1 MKPQDEDE
9 AWRQIVE
16 NYGDTPRADEIPLA
30 ESTPE
35 PAPAEP
41 LRVDAVEPAVEEPP
55 AWAPEPEEPAELA
68 YRAWDDEGR
77 FVPPTP
83 PPIGW
88 ATPPRLV
95 AWVGLFGV
103 PLLFLVCLFTG
114 LTLPSIINLIL
125 IGWFVG
131 GFCYLVWNMP
141 RTRNDPWDDGS
152 RI

>member
-1 MKPQDEDE
+1 MKPGDEDE

-16 NYGDTPRADEIPLA
+16 NYGDAPQVEEIAAETAPPEPVAPLA
-30 ESTPE
+30 P
-35 PAPAEP
+35 
-41 LRVDAVEPAVEEPP
+41 
-55 AWAPEPEEPAELA
+55 PEPEVVVPEELS

-77 FVPPTP
+77 FVPPKP
-83 PPIGW
+83 PPIPV
-88 ATPPRLV
+88 ATGPRLA

-103 PLLFLVCLFTG
+103 PLLFLVLLFSG
-114 LTLPSIINLIL
+114 QSFPPIINLLL

-131 GFCYLVWNMP
+131 SFGYLVWHMP

>member
-16 NYGDTPRADEIPLA
+16 HYGDTPSVDEMTIA
-30 ESTPE
+30 EPSAE
-35 PAPAEP
+35 PVAAEP
-41 LRVDAVEPAVEEPP
+41 LVPEPP
-55 AWAPEPEEPAELA
+55 LEPQLPEPDPIPDELT

-83 PPIGW
+83 PPIAL
-88 ATPPRLV
+88 ATPPRLA

-114 LTLPSIINLIL
+114 QSFPAIITLLL

-131 GFCYLVWNMP
+131 GFCYLVWHMP
-141 RTRNDPWDDGS
+141 RDRNDPWDDGS